1 MTTDGDMDRSYF
13 DDMYSNDPDPWG
25 FDTRLYERRKYDL
38 TVAALTRPSYR
49 SAFEPGCSNGAL
61 TERLAPRC
69 ERLFACDIVDETVR
83 RARRRVAR
91 FEHVDVLL
99 GPFPALWPADALD
112 LVVWSEVAYYL
123 GPDSM
128 TDALT
133 GLDERLADDG
143 ELVVVN
149 FTGPTNYPQTADGVD
164 ARIEASKIVRR
175 HTSVRSEGFR
185 LDVWCR

>member
-1 MTTDGDMDRSYF
+1 MTADGDMDRSYF
-13 DDMYSNDPDPWG
+13 EAMYSDDPDPWG
-25 FDTRLYERRKYDL
+25 FDTHFYERRKYDL

-69 ERLFACDIVDETVR
+69 NELFACDIIDETVR
-83 RARRRVAR
+83 RARRRVER
-91 FEHVDVLL
+91 FDHVHVATTS
-99 GPFPALWPADALD
+99 FPGSWPAGELD

-133 GLDERLADDG
+133 GLDEHLADGG

-164 ARIEASKIVRR
+164 ARIEESGIVRR
-175 HTSVRSEGFR
+175 HTSIRSEGFR
-185 LDVWCR
+185 LDVWRR